1 MKNII
6 CNPLNL
12 PYRYQQQIPR
22 MTKEPLLSRE
32 GADPTMLLFKDKY
45 LLFVS
50 MSGGFWYSDDLLDW
64 KFHETP
70 ELPIH
75 DYAPDVR
82 VVDGKVVFS
91 ASAFDTCRLY
101 VSEDPLNHPFIAL
114 PEEHPWWDPNVFQD
128 DDGRV
133 YLYWGCSTKP
143 MWAEELDRL
152 SLKPISKKVNTIAG
166 NPKEHGWE
174 RPGDNNVVAKPATP
188 LDKILRVLFGGGPY
202 IEGTYVNKHDGH
214 YYLQYAAPGTEY
226 NVYGDGV
233 YVSESPMGPWTYQ
246 KHNPFSS
253 VPGGFITG
261 AGHGSTFQDK
271 NGKWWHV
278 ATMRISVN
286 EKFERRVGL
295 FPCDFD
301 DDGILHCDQALADY
315 PFDAV
320 TGQKMDWMLLN
331 GVATASSSHP
341 GHEPEKCCNE
351 DVRTWWAAENT
362 DADQWL
368 MLDFGEIKTV
378 NAVQVNFADQDL
390 VLPKLEKTDYFKLP
404 AGYRKIYV
412 QDQPT
417 KYILEG
423 SADGKHW
430 TTLQDRTDGTTDCCH
445 DFVVL
450 EQPAELRYL
459 RLSKMELPF
468 CGVPAVSGLRAF
480 GKGNGAKPAPI
491 KSVRY
496 RKVGDLNIHISW
508 DAVPG
513 AACYNVRYGIDPKKL
528 YNSWQVRDNRLDLS
542 FINKGEVYYA
552 AVDAVNENGIAPGSI
567 VRLNKTRADGSI

>member
-1 MKNII
+1 MNHII

-22 MTKEPLLSRE
+22 MTREPLLSRE

-50 MSGGFWYSDDLLDW
+50 MSGGFWYSDDLVDW
-64 KFHETP
+64 QFHETP

-101 VSEDPLNHPFIAL
+101 VSEDPLNQPFIAF

-143 MWAEELDRL
+143 MWVEELDRN
-152 SLKPISKKVNTIAG
+152 SLKPISKKQNTIAG
-166 NPKEHGWE
+166 NVKEHGWE
-174 RPGDNNVVAKPATP
+174 RPGDNNVAAKPATP
-188 LDKILRVLFGGGPY
+188 LDKILRIVMGSGPY
-202 IEGTYVNKHDGH
+202 IEGTYVNKHNGR

-233 YVSESPMGPWTYQ
+233 YVSDSPTGPWTYQ

-301 DDGILHCDQALADY
+301 RDGILHCNQALADY
-315 PFDAV
+315 PFDTI
-320 TGQKMDWMLLN
+320 TGKKMDWMLLS
-331 GVATASSSHP
+331 GTAATSTSQT

-362 DADQWL
+362 GADQWL
-368 MLDFGEIKTV
+368 MLDFGEVKTV

-390 VLPKLEKTDYFKLP
+390 VIPSLNKTDYFKLP
-404 AGYRKIYV
+404 AGLRKIYV
-412 QDQPT
+412 QDQKT
-417 KYILEG
+417 KYLLEG
-423 SADGKHW
+423 SADGENW
-430 TTLQDRTDGTTDCCH
+430 AVLQDRTDGTTDHCH
-445 DFVVL
+445 DFIVL
-450 EQPAELRYL
+450 EQPQQLRYL
-459 RLSKMELPF
+459 RLRNMELPF
-468 CGVPAVSGLRAF
+468 GGVPAVSGLRAF
-480 GKGNGAKPAPI
+480 GKGNGEKPAAV

-496 RKVGDLNIHISW
+496 CKDGDLNIRIFW
-508 DAVPG
+508 DSVPE
-513 AACYNVRYGIDPKKL
+513 AKCYNVRYGIDPKKL
-528 YNSWQVRDNRLDLS
+528 YNSWQVRDNHLDLS
-542 FINKGEVYYA
+542 FINKGEIYYA
-552 AVDAVNENGIAPGSI
+552 AVDAINENGITPGAI